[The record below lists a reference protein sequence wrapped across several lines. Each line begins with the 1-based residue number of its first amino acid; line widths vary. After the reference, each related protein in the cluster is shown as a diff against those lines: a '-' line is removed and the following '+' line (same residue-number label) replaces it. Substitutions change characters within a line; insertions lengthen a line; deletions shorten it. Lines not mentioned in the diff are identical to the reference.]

1 MNETKVLY
9 HTIGKFSKFTLP
21 WKIAKT
27 SIFYLSVLYQS
38 RTAVQLDF
46 GRTLRYW
53 IRANGLYNYLEK
65 TYDIS

>member
-1 MNETKVLY
+1 MNPKLSITLLVD
-9 HTIGKFSKFTLP
+9 GSGKFTLS